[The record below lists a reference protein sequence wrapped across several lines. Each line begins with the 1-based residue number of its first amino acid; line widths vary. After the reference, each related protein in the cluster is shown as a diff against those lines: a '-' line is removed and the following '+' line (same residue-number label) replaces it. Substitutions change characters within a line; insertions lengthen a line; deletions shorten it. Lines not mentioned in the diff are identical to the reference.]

1 MASGIDFVN
10 DYLNSELYSHIKYK
24 EVSNNGMVQEMLKNV
39 LESDEE
45 LEFLKGENRF
55 MSIINSLSK

>member
-45 LEFLKGENRF
+45 LEFLKVKTDLCRLL
-55 MSIINSLSK
+55 IH